1 MNNYPIPQRI
11 SLSANTVKFL
21 VPEYG
26 KISVLATPKNSLS
39 ELPSWL
45 FNSDGNNSALPNR
58 ALTTAIIAGG
68 GVAVLGIVMY
78 LMAKKAMK

>member
-1 MNNYPIPQRI
+1 MNNYPIPQKI
-11 SLSANTVKFL
+11 SLPAKRNFL